1 MIAHE
6 NYQGNF
12 MSRQIQIFQI
22 FVASPSDVS
31 DERNILETVVI
42 QLNQAWGS
50 SLGIAFE
57 LVRWET
63 NVHPSF
69 SDDPQSV
76 INDQVP
82 QDYDVFIGILWSRIG
97 TKTPRAQSGTIE
109 EFERAYARFKS
120 TGKSP
125 EIMLYFKDA
134 PIAPSK
140 IDSVQVG
147 KVQEFRQSL
156 SDKGGLYSM
165 FEDQAS
171 FESSVRA
178 HLSAVAQKLAGELR
192 TRETPDVGAT
202 LSVAGASLD
211 SSEEDDYGYIDYI
224 EVYESRQA
232 EMTAAITAINEAT
245 VRIGEQ
251 LSQRRSEIESG
262 TPADA
267 KAVRR
272 FIKRAADDMNSY
284 ANTLTTQVEVMS
296 DSRKEAFN
304 ALSNAL
310 VLHGDFQQGHGDLLV
325 LRDTLGELVQG
336 AKIAKESMTGM
347 RMSANGLPRISK
359 ELNQAKRAVVTQLD
373 AFLLEVDST
382 SSTVA
387 NIVEAIDRILRSN

>member
-1 MIAHE
+1 MIAFE
-6 NYQGNF
+6 NFQENF
-12 MSRQIQIFQI
+12 MSRQTQIFQI

-31 DERNILETVVI
+31 DERNLLETVVI
-42 QLNQAWGS
+42 QLNQAWSS

-57 LVRWET
+57 LVKWET

-69 SDDPQSV
+69 SSDPQSV
-76 INDQVP
+76 INEQVS
-82 QDYDVFIGILWSRIG
+82 QDYDVFIGILWGRIG
-97 TKTPRAQSGTIE
+97 TKTPRAESGTIE
-109 EFERAYARFKS
+109 EFERAYSRFKA
-120 TGKSP
+120 TGNSP

-140 IDSVQVG
+140 IDPVQVG
-147 KVQEFRQSL
+147 KLQEFRHSL

-178 HLSAVAQKLAGELR
+178 HLSAVAQKLAAQLR
-192 TRETPDVGAT
+192 TRETPDLVVT
-202 LSVAGASLD
+202 PSVARNSLD

-224 EVYESRQA
+224 EVYESRQSA
-232 EMTAAITAINEAT
+232 MTIAIAAINEAT

-251 LSQRRSEIESG
+251 LSQRRSELEG
-262 TPADA
+262 GAPADA

-284 ANTLTTQVEVMS
+284 ANTLTAQVEVMS

-310 VLHGDFQQGHGDLLV
+310 VLQGEFQQGHGDLLA
-325 LRDTLGELVQG
+325 LRNTLGELIKG
-336 AKIAKESMTGM
+336 AGVAKESMTGM
-347 RMSANGLPRISK
+347 RTSANALPRISK

-373 AFLLEVDST
+373 AFLLEIDST
-382 SSTVA
+382 SSTVV
-387 NIVEAIDRILRSN
+387 NIVEAIDRILRSD